1 MYSVRIQVV
10 TLMQELSLHKIQY
23 RRKTIQK
30 LVSIFGGMLDKGEKW
45 AFLED
50 KFPKTPFQRRG
61 TAV

>member
-1 MYSVRIQVV
+1 MALAYK
-10 TLMQELSLHKIQY
+10 LSLIEIQHK
-23 RRKTIQK
+23 RKTIQK

-50 KFPKTPFQRRG
+50 KFQKNPFQRRG

>member
-1 MYSVRIQVV
+1 MYSIEIQVMA
-10 TLMQELSLHKIQY
+10 LMHKLSLVEIQH

-50 KFPKTPFQRRG
+50 KFPKNPFQRRG

>member
-1 MYSVRIQVV
+1 MYSVEIQVV

-50 KFPKTPFQRRG
+50 KFPKTPFQRG

>member
-1 MYSVRIQVV
+1 MYSKEIQSV
-10 TLMQELSLHKIQY
+10 TLIQELYLNGIQY

>member
-1 MYSVRIQVV
+1 MYSVGIQVV
-10 TLMQELSLHKIQY
+10 TLMQELSLYKIQR

-45 AFLED
+45 AFLKD
-50 KFPKTPFQRRG
+50 KFPKNPFQRRG

>member
-1 MYSVRIQVV
+1 MYSMKIQVV

>member
-1 MYSVRIQVV
+1 MYSVEIQSV
-10 TLMQELSLHKIQY
+10 TLMQELSLYKIQY

-50 KFPKTPFQRRG
+50 KFPKNPFQRRG

>member
-1 MYSVRIQVV
+1 MYSMEIQLVA
-10 TLMQELSLHKIQY
+10 LMQELSLHKIQY

-30 LVSIFGGMLDKGEKW
+30 LVSVFGGMLDKGEKW

-50 KFPKTPFQRRG
+50 KFPKSPFQRRG

>member
-1 MYSVRIQVV
+1 MYSVEIQVV

-30 LVSIFGGMLDKGEKW
+30 LVSIFGRMLDKGEKW

>member
-1 MYSVRIQVV
+1 MYSVGIQVV

-50 KFPKTPFQRRG
+50 KFPKSPFQRRG